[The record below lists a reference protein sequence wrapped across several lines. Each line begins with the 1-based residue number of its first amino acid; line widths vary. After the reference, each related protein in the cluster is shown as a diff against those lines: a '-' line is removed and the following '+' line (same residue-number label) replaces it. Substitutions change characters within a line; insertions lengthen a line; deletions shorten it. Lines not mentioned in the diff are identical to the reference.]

1 MKVTFCLDSHPDI
14 ERLICEKGWLQ
25 LEEIERVK
33 AIYHFVA
40 NDILF
45 GYNVD
50 DYRQAS
56 LILKDGYGQCN
67 TKSILMMDLLRYCHI
82 ECRIHGAIVDKSLQK
97 GILSGMI
104 YHLSPQEIIH
114 SWVEVYVQG
123 NWYACEGVILDREY
137 ILSIQKKYPYK
148 KEFCGYAIAVKDLQ
162 AIDVNWSLCNTFIQ
176 KEAIVKD
183 LGIYD
188 TPDDFFKQ
196 YHQNI
201 NPIKRWIYRYIV
213 RHWMNHKVNQLRSR
227 E

>member
-1 MKVTFCLDSHPDI
+1 
-14 ERLICEKGWLQ
+14 
-25 LEEIERVK
+25 
-33 AIYHFVA
+33 
-40 NDILF
+40 
-45 GYNVD
+45 
-50 DYRQAS
+50 
-56 LILKDGYGQCN
+56 
-67 TKSILMMDLLRYCHI
+67 
-82 ECRIHGAIVDKSLQK
+82 
-97 GILSGMI
+97 MI